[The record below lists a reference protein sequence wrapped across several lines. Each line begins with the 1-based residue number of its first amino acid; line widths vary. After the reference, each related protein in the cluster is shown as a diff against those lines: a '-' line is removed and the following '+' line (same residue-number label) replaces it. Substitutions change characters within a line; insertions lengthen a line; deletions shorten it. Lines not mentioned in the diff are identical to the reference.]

1 MHQMDEINT
10 YNGRTIF
17 DRWILPKIELNKGT
31 RYEEEFVGNSPK
43 FMPLDN
49 SLNRDIQLAHDR
61 HCILTNHL
69 PKDDIR
75 RFSKAI
81 PNLIDRGVRRIWDH
95 LHGVPFGSRI
105 VHDIEKA
112 ANAMLFVMM
121 AKGKMVPNL
130 VNRNGHRNEKAGQST
145 YNRCNNSRSNK
156 KDWEKECWE
165 NPIICDVVKQR
176 QDMIV
181 AKYAVSESD

>member
-1 MHQMDEINT
+1 MDEINT

-145 YNRCNNSRSNK
+145 YNRYNNSQNNK
-156 KDWEKECWE
+156 KDWE
-165 NPIICDVVKQR
+165 R
-176 QDMIV
+176 
-181 AKYAVSESD
+181 